1 MVRTATMTTRS
12 KALWG
17 VSLLLWLLAGTI
29 GVSAFT
35 MNMGAVMHDIYCQ
48 DH

>member
-1 MVRTATMTTRS
+1 MVRTATTPRS

-17 VSLLLWLLAGTI
+17 VSLSLWLLAGTI

>member
-1 MVRTATMTTRS
+1 MVRTAMMTTRS
-12 KALWG
+12 KILWG
-17 VSLLLWLLAGTI
+17 VSLSLWLLVGAI
-29 GVSAFT
+29 EISAFT